1 MTKFIYPTLD
11 LFLYDLR
18 EGLGQT
24 EAEVTE
30 NRLLFKKKLPKIN
43 DKQFDERDE
52 QAFEPEFAELFGA
65 RRYSDFDSEI
75 YKGYYY
81 PVRLNDTYG
90 LLLDCSLKEEQQDA
104 ELQWIDDLRTYI
116 DDKSNGQEGT
126 VGQTWM
132 FSAQLLNVSAQ
143 EYEFFAKR
151 CYEALMPGADY
162 ETNKTGESEFLGGGL
177 FECWK
182 KSTFKSDNMN
192 MESHHVIIAFYPDE
206 KAMEAASSLYPD
218 LMRLLMFR
226 HKMMWTYAQSRALK
240 KRLKAG
246 AVKIEA
252 CRKTLDLYSQQRFNV
267 DKLQEILNTAW
278 RILSDYTTALNL
290 LNHQASTMNTNLD
303 NYRKRLAK
311 IEGKVGQNL
320 DLFKRFS
327 DKVQEK
333 YSLQLQTE
341 HIHLTHEVRLLENI
355 IEYIRA
361 RVAIEEERRD
371 RSFQETIAIW
381 GIGLA
386 VGAIV
391 ASLSGQFPKEQL
403 KEPFIDVIDSLFTMP
418 NIWHEPGISI
428 ALSIGA
434 ALAAGLVTKL
444 VIWLRRLW

>member
-65 RRYSDFDSEI
+65 RRYSDFDSDI

-90 LLLDCSLKEEQQDA
+90 LLLDCSLKEEQQDT
-104 ELQWIDDLRTYI
+104 ELQWIDDLRIYI
-116 DDKSNGQEGT
+116 NDKSNGQEGS
-126 VGQTWM
+126 VGQTLM
-132 FSAQLLNVSAQ
+132 FSAQLPNVSAQ

-177 FECWK
+177 FEFWK
-182 KSTFKSDNMN
+182 KYPLKSDKIN
-192 MESHHVIIAFYPDE
+192 MESQHVIIAFYPDE

-226 HKMMWTYAQSRALK
+226 HKMMWAYAQSRALK
-240 KRLKAG
+240 KRLKVG
-246 AVKIEA
+246 VVKIEA
-252 CRKTLDLYSQQRFNV
+252 C
-267 DKLQEILNTAW
+267 

-290 LNHQASTMNTNLD
+290 LNHQASTINTNLD
-303 NYRKRLAK
+303 NYRKRLAT
-311 IEGKVGQNL
+311 IEEKAGKNL
-320 DLFKRFS
+320 ALFKQFG
-327 DKVQEK
+327 DKVEEK

-355 IEYIRA
+355 IEYTRT

-391 ASLSGQFPKEQL
+391 ASLSGQFPQEQL
-403 KEPFIDVIDSLFTMP
+403 KEPFIDVISSLFTMP

-434 ALAAGLVTKL
+434 ALTAGLVTKL
-444 VIWLRRLW
+444 VIWLRRL

>member
-24 EAEVTE
+24 EEEVTE

-90 LLLDCSLKEEQQDA
+90 LLLDCSLKEEQQDT

-116 DDKSNGQEGT
+116 DDKSNGQDAT
-126 VGQTWM
+126 VGQTLM
-132 FSAQLLNVSAQ
+132 FSAQLPNVSAQ

-252 CRKTLDLYSQQRFNV
+252 CRKTLDLYSQQQFNV

-403 KEPFIDVIDSLFTMP
+403 KEPFIDVINSLFTMP